1 MQYYNNKI
9 MWIDFDTIHPIMTIS
24 KSRSWLN
31 SLLSQKRYLDQLREM
46 FFVSNSLKVLFT
58 KRVLGIDLRLY
69 NWDQEKT
76 QRKQNFPLIQFSLF
90 IYTWSFSVSI
100 NRQKDLILCIVYFV
114 CDIYQ

>member
-9 MWIDFDTIHPIMTIS
+9 MWIDFDIIHPIMTIS

-31 SLLSQKRYLDQLREM
+31 SLFSQKRYLDQLRKM

-76 QRKQNFPLIQFSLF
+76 QRKQKFSLIKFSLF
-90 IYTWSFSVSI
+90 IYTGVFSVSI
-100 NRQKDLILCIVYFV
+100 NRQKDLILCIVHFV
-114 CDIYQ
+114 CNSYQ